1 MSRMSFGVHA
11 RLEAEADRLIKESL
25 KGVTKHSEK
34 ADLLTPWKMSERY
47 RREVYVVSGTP
58 EAATRSGMFH
68 RVANKTRPDM
78 NSRDG
83 ICRANKM
90 SQTLQTFVEENGTRP
105 DD

>member
-1 MSRMSFGVHA
+1 MGRMHFGTHV

-25 KGVTKHSEK
+25 TGVTKHSEK

-47 RREVYVVSGTP
+47 RREVYVASGVP
-58 EAATRSGMFH
+58 EAHVRQGMFG
-68 RVANKTRPDM
+68 RVANKGNPSL

-90 SQTLQTFVEENGTRP
+90 STTLQTFVEENGTRF

>member
-1 MSRMSFGVHA
+1 MGRMSFGVHQ

-25 KGVTKHSEK
+25 RGVTKHSEK
-34 ADLLTPWKMSERY
+34 ADLLTPWKAAERY
-47 RREVYVVSGTP
+47 RREIYVQSGVP
-58 EAATRSGMFH
+58 EESVRKGMFG
-68 RVANKTRPDM
+68 RVANKTRPDL

-90 SQTLQTFVEENGTRP
+90 SQTLQTFVEENGTRF